1 MKLTDIIVDSNLKS
15 KVKYGTVN
23 FPFEIYIDKFEEYDI
38 GFIRWHWH
46 NEVQFALM
54 EKGSAELLFLNES
67 QVISEGEGIFINSN
81 TLHQINPMT
90 EDSVMIT
97 LVFNPILIS
106 GHNLSSIDKN
116 YVLPIINSEN
126 IKFLALNKEGKTK
139 DMISKLTNIY
149 EIYRKKEFAY
159 ELEIKS
165 LLCSLWMDLGSI
177 LLNDM
182 EPEAKIVSYDEKRI
196 KTILEYMHKNYHN
209 KLSLSDIAD
218 SVYISKSECCRI
230 FKKYLKMTPFE
241 YLMQYRVIKAS
252 DILESSNNS
261 ISDIA
266 SSVGFN
272 DSSYFSKTFKR
283 FMNISPKDYRKL
295 KS

>member
-90 EDSVMIT
+90 EDSVTIT